1 MKKSE
6 YGVNTNLVRGGI
18 KRSQF
23 KETSEAIFFNS
34 GFVLQSKQKPFL
46 QEKKQDF
53 SITLIP
59 P

>member
-1 MKKSE
+1 MQFLLNLHYYYKSE

-34 GFVLQSKQKPFL
+34 GVCV
-46 QEKKQDF
+46 
-53 SITLIP
+53 
-59 P
+59 